1 MVMASN
7 GSMQDPIESGTEVKD
22 PCIGAVLVSE
32 KEIAERI
39 AALGAELTAAYAGLR
54 PILVAVLKGSYVF
67 AADLS
72 RAIDAS
78 HEIEFIRARS
88 YSGTTSTGS
97 VTISGLSEVDMRDRH
112 VLIVEDIVDT
122 GLTLKQISKEI
133 RGRGAKSVKT
143 VTFVQKRTERRMSDV
158 PAVDYFAF
166 ELPDRFIVGYG
177 LDVDQRLRHL
187 PYVAVY
193 NPDKPK

>member
-1 MVMASN
+1 MEASN
-7 GSMQDPIESGTEVKD
+7 GAPKVAKESQDEVID
-22 PCIGAVLVSE
+22 PCIGTILLSE
-32 KEIAERI
+32 SAIATRVK
-39 AALGAELTAAYAGLR
+39 ALGKELSAAYSGLC
-54 PILVAVLKGSYVF
+54 PVLVAVLKGSYVF

-72 RAIDAS
+72 RAIEVS

-88 YSGTTSTGS
+88 YSGTESTGS
-97 VTISGLSEVDMRDRH
+97 VTITGLSQVDMRGRH

-122 GLTLKQISKEI
+122 GLTIKEISKEI

-143 VTFVQKRTERRMSDV
+143 VTFVQKRTDRRMNDV
-158 PAVDYFAF
+158 PAVDYYAF
-166 ELPDRFIVGYG
+166 ELPDQFIVGYG

-193 NPDKPK
+193 NPDMPK

>member
-1 MVMASN
+1 MESN
-7 GSMQDPIESGTEVKD
+7 GAVQANETHPTVEVKD
-22 PCIGAVLVSE
+22 SCIGAVLVSE
-32 KEIAERI
+32 QEIASRI
-39 AALGAELTAAYAGLR
+39 SELGTELSNAYSGLQ

-72 RAIDAS
+72 RAIQAS

-88 YSGTTSTGS
+88 YSGTASTGS

-122 GLTLKQISKEI
+122 GLTLKEISKEI

-143 VTFVQKRTERRMSDV
+143 VTFVQKRTDRRVSDV
-158 PAVDYFAF
+158 PPVDYFAF
-166 ELPDRFIVGYG
+166 ELPDQFIVGYG

-193 NPDKPK
+193 NPHKSK